1 MKRLLLI
8 AALLIPYVPAEAAPL
23 YAPCATAQ
31 AGSSECDGANISST
45 IIPNNT
51 TAIVVKSTPGQMY
64 GLECFNNSATIA
76 YIKIYDATSATAG
89 SGTPVAREMCPSSTS
104 GAGFVVPFPVGR
116 VFVNGI
122 AYVVTTGIADSDT
135 TAPAA
140 STYIVNVLYK

>member
-1 MKRLLLI
+1 MKRLLI
-8 AALLIPYVPAEAAPL
+8 AAAFVISFSAAHAAPL

-31 AGSSECDGANISST
+31 AGSSECDGANESST

-51 TAIVVKSTPGQMY
+51 TAIVVKATPGQMY
-64 GLECFNNSATIA
+64 GLECFNNSGTIA
-76 YIKIYDATSATAG
+76 YVKIYDAASATAG
-89 SGTPVAREMCPSSTS
+89 SGTPVDRKMCVSSTS

-122 AYVVTTGIADSDT
+122 TYIVTTGIADNDT